1 MSYGIT
7 AVKYVKNPWQK
18 KITISVIF
26 AMNVE
31 KKKKMNKDLKKR
43 IEDFNEIK
51 YLKDNSK
58 RIIIATLKPDEGTV
72 TTAPIY
78 KE

>member
-1 MSYGIT
+1 MD
-7 AVKYVKNPWQK
+7 
-18 KITISVIF
+18 
-26 AMNVE
+26 
-31 KKKKMNKDLKKR
+31 KDLKKR

-58 RIIIATLKPDEGTV
+58 RIIIATLKPEGTV

>member
-1 MSYGIT
+1 MI
-7 AVKYVKNPWQK
+7 
-18 KITISVIF
+18 
-26 AMNVE
+26 VE
-31 KKKKMNKDLKKR
+31 KKKMNKDLKKR